1 MICKRCQR
9 SLRSGE
15 GLKCG
20 ICEPCAH
27 MRCATNLGKEL
38 RNNSDK
44 GYRWKCSLCQSYVS
58 NLHSSGSESSRDKN
72 NESLMQI
79 INALNEKVE
88 MVNKIQLPKLN
99 SNLANIKSV
108 AERIA
113 DQNEYILRKIDK
125 IDDTRKSEKAV
136 LNASTNRYRKRSV
149 NLTPK
154 LVSMTG
160 NNNDLPTSFPEK
172 TVRYRTR
179 RRSYLLLKIF
189 KILNRKM
196 SKTNKVNSPRKL

>member
-1 MICKRCQR
+1 
-9 SLRSGE
+9 
-15 GLKCG
+15 
-20 ICEPCAH
+20 
-27 MRCATNLGKEL
+27 MRCANSLGKEL
-38 RNNSDK
+38 RDNGDK

-79 INALNEKVE
+79 ISALNEKVE

-108 AERIA
+108 ADRIA
-113 DQNEYILRKIDK
+113 NQNEYILRKIDK
-125 IDDTRKSEKAV
+125 MDEARKSEKVV
-136 LNASTNRYRKRSV
+136 LNVSTNRYRKRSV
-149 NLTPK
+149 NLAPR
-154 LVSMTG
+154 LVSMAG
-160 NNNDLPTSFPEK
+160 NNDVPVSFPEK

-189 KILNRKM
+189 KILNKKM
-196 SKTNKVNSPRKL
+196 SKTNKVSSPRKL